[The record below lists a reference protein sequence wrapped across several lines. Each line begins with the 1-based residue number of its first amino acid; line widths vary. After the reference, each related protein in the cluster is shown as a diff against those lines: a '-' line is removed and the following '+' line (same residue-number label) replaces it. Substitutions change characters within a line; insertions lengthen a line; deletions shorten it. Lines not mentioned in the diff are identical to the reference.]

1 MAITLN
7 NLRKIWPFDSTKI
20 IEIRYYHQRETKK
33 FIKSYFK
40 KRQIRVNCISSS
52 MQREEKGRLYDKTY
66 ELKVPQSVNYSQMIE
81 DLSLYHNVMKV
92 RQV

>member
-1 MAITLN
+1 
-7 NLRKIWPFDSTKI
+7 
-20 IEIRYYHQRETKK
+20 
-33 FIKSYFK
+33 
-40 KRQIRVNCISSS
+40 

-66 ELKVPQSVNYSQMIE
+66 ELKVPQSVDYSQMIE